1 MVSISQAD
9 ITSIV
14 GQGLYIVLIVSAPML
29 ITALIVGFIVS
40 IFQAATQINEQTL
53 SFVPKV
59 VGVFVSII
67 ACGPW
72 MLTKLMNYTQQLYNY
87 IITVLNKF
95 RKPCT
100 GKRGYL
106 MYSLTESSLI
116 WAEHFILIA
125 LRIMAILQYPRYSAE
140 RICRA
145 VQNRFQLFD
154 GIYNQRCFA
163 FR

>member
-1 MVSISQAD
+1 VVSISQAD

-87 IITVLNKF
+87 IITVLK
-95 RKPCT
+95 
-100 GKRGYL
+100 
-106 MYSLTESSLI
+106 
-116 WAEHFILIA
+116 
-125 LRIMAILQYPRYSAE
+125 
-140 RICRA
+140 
-145 VQNRFQLFD
+145 
-154 GIYNQRCFA
+154 
-163 FR
+163 